1 MGYDALY
8 TGISGLDAYQQEI
21 NVISNNIANAGT
33 TGFKSQ
39 RVTFDDAFYQTVSQ
53 ASAPTANS
61 GGTNGEQLGV
71 GVQVGSIDTIYTQ
84 GGLQTTNVPTDV
96 AINGDGFFILNNT
109 GGTGTPVYT
118 RNGAFS
124 INTDGTLYDPGTGL
138 AVQGFMAN
146 SAGVISSTGTPGVIT
161 LPVGLAQQAT
171 ATGGAG
177 AVKLGPTNDK
187 NFDMTMGGS
196 LDETQY
202 EAEATNPGTG
212 ATKTITTTIYD
223 SLGNAHQAK
232 ITFSPVA
239 PNTVTNPGP
248 PPVTAGPLPATLDN
262 TSGVAQNVGSRWSY
276 SISFTDGTTPTQSTG
291 YIFFDQN
298 GQFINTSSQV
308 NPATPATD
316 VHTIGSAPSAL
327 DGNLLSIPATTAGPP
342 ATGWPNGDGA
352 IASAVGLDFSGMS
365 SLSGSST
372 ANVLAQNGFPP
383 GVLSNIS
390 VGQDGTIT
398 GSFTNGQQKAI
409 ARVALATFQN
419 EGGLQRVQGGFQ
431 QTDSSG
437 LAQVGT
443 ANQGRYGSMVGGSLE
458 ESNVNLADEFTN
470 LISAQ
475 RAFEA
480 NSRSISTADQD
491 QQDVVN
497 LHASTN

>member
-71 GVQVGSIDTIYTQ
+71 GVQVGSIDTIFTQ

-109 GGTGTPVYT
+109 AGTGTPTYT

-146 SAGVISSTGTPGVIT
+146 SSGVISSTGTPGVIT

-171 ATGGAG
+171 ATGGLG
-177 AVKLGPTNDK
+177 AVKLGPTDDK
-187 NFDMTMGGS
+187 NFDMTMGGA

-202 EAEATNPGTG
+202 EAEAVTAGTG
-212 ATKTITTTIYD
+212 QAKTITTTIYD
-223 SLGNAHQAK
+223 SLGNAHQAT
-232 ITFSPVA
+232 ITFSPVS
-239 PNTVTNPGP
+239 PLTP
-248 PPVTAGPLPATLDN
+248 PATALPAQVDN
-262 TSGVAQNVGSRWSY
+262 GSGVATNVGSRWSY
-276 SISFTDGTTPTQSTG
+276 KMTFTDGTTPTNNSG

-298 GQFINTSSQV
+298 GQYINTSSQAD
-308 NPATPATD
+308 PATPATD
-316 VHTIGSAPSAL
+316 VHTIGTAPSVL
-327 DGNLLSIPATTAGPP
+327 DGNVLTIAAG
-342 ATGWPNGDGA
+342 AWPTGDGS
-352 IASAVGLDFSGMS
+352 IASTIGLDFSSMS

-398 GSFTNGQQKAI
+398 GAFTNGQQKAI
-409 ARVALATFQN
+409 ARIALATFQN
-419 EGGLQRVQGGFQ
+419 EGGLQRVQGGFN